1 MRFDVSAG
9 AHHDDDRGLDWRGV
23 VAWLQRSDRGSL
35 LVCGATGEGRQPF
48 RPRDPSSPPP
58 GLEPVQIATAFLE

>member
-23 VAWLQRSDRGSL
+23 VAWLERSDRGSL
-35 LVCGATGEGRQPF
+35 LVCGATGQGGQFWPC
-48 RPRDPSSPPP
+48 DPSSSPP
-58 GLEPVQIATAFLE
+58 GLEPMQVAIAFLE